1 MFVKENPDRKKKSRG
16 KWRIYFRLYYA
27 YYQQIDRVVV
37 SGNGHIHK
45 IKKSSLVRWIHL
57 TKKAIYNH
65 VYNIF
70 RLFWWLC
77 KFSFHNKWNE
87 AWLLVIN
94 WYIPVTSRVAER
106 LKAYQE
112 NLKTADNYCLLLSPF
127 CLLLSPSTNKNLLK
141 NRNWTFPCSAL
152 FHMKTRVCLKYFGNG
167 YFLIFLIF
175 LFHVYFLQNNETIH
189 KLKAYKRAFK

>member
-70 RLFWWLC
+70 GLFWWLC
-77 KFSFHNKWNE
+77 KFSFHNRWNE
-87 AWLLVIN
+87 AWLLAIN

-106 LKAYQE
+106 LKTYQE

-127 CLLLSPSTNKNLLK
+127 RKMKILLIPTKIS
-141 NRNWTFPCSAL
+141 W
-152 FHMKTRVCLKYFGNG
+152 KTETE
-167 YFLIFLIF
+167 
-175 LFHVYFLQNNETIH
+175 LFHVVHYFTWKLQFASNI
-189 KLKAYKRAFK
+189 LGMVIF